1 MRYKSNILSVI
12 LCFLTLN
19 GLILSYLNLNG
30 SLLQAENGK
39 QREINPLQGELENL
53 PDSILKARQYC
64 NGLLKQG
71 PLKAKVEGTLP
82 EGIAI
87 LEVRNGKVRQHH
99 GEPFDKELGNDW
111 SKHFFMGL
119 KLGGKAFESK
129 AHYLFHDP
137 RSKED
142 FLKTQGSWNLLRR
155 LNLLYSY
162 RLVEQGKSFVFALID
177 HQKVT
182 VRPVTDRN
190 INQKRSR
197 LQSLGIQA
205 MLLLL
210 SILIAQWRY
219 LDLLFQSLRFRLS
232 FLWIIFIMILGN
244 LFYPILESGVSQV
257 LKSEARRQQVNTWR
271 KMLVSWEQSHKQF
284 EANSLAAIRQD
295 FLRESKQ
302 GNLPKLPN
310 TLCFQAYP
318 NGLLRTQPDSVN
330 PFQSSVLAVVS
341 PLILS
346 RELLGESR
354 LETTEDLLFAKDL
367 LKKFQA
373 HDHLNLHSEQFMYM
387 RDLSRRMIE
396 GELGTFG
403 ALGMEKFL
411 FSHFM
416 NRSKKSLSISG
427 YLVSKAQLSRVF
439 LKDSGLSLGSDK
451 LGSAFWSD
459 FEMESQMQQDLSI
472 QNFENNSSSNIV
484 YDSVYYFQLQLQ
496 SPYFQGRRFTFLTP
510 QKKLYASL
518 EYSLA
523 QLRRSAFIL
532 LILSLV
538 FYLLFIL
545 AIQIDLLRL
554 KTLIHALRNSDYQKV
569 TTGLLGN
576 EISSLIKSASSVGN
590 SLEEKEKMQPFLATK
605 LIQLF
610 QSVKSEQKLI
620 QDSAVVLFSDIRSFT
635 TLSEQHSAK
644 ELVELLN
651 EYFTLWEEA
660 AQSKDGFIEKFIG
673 DAVVAVFFGAD
684 KVIRQQLALE
694 TAIQVMSSLH
704 EFNKARGE
712 QGKFTIQIGIGLSV
726 GPLNFGIIGD
736 KRKSHFLAIGD
747 PVQNAEEL
755 ETATKAG
762 QFTGIFIDS
771 VLHDQLKYSYDF
783 EMHELESGLAWELKS
798 LE

>member
-19 GLILSYLNLNG
+19 GVILSYLNLNG
-30 SLLQAENGK
+30 TFLRTDTGK
-39 QREINPLQGELENL
+39 QREVNPLQGELENL
-53 PDSILKARQYC
+53 PAPILEARQFC
-64 NGLLKQG
+64 NRVLKQDSFKT
-71 PLKAKVEGTLP
+71 LKDRTLP
-82 EGIAI
+82 RGIALLSI
-87 LEVRNGKVRQHH
+87 RNGKVKQYL
-99 GEPFDKELGNDW
+99 GEPLETELGANW
-111 SKHFFMGL
+111 SRHFFMGL

-137 RSKED
+137 RNKDD

-155 LNLLYSY
+155 QSSLYSY
-162 RLVEQGKSFVFALID
+162 RFVQINKNYLFALVD
-177 HQKVT
+177 HQKVKATT
-182 VRPVTDRN
+182 VSQKKSERRRPVLKT
-190 INQKRSR
+190 
-197 LQSLGIQA
+197 LGFQA
-205 MLLLL
+205 LLLLL
-210 SILIAQWRY
+210 SILIARLRW

-244 LFYPILESGVSQV
+244 LIYPILESGVIQV
-257 LKSEARRQQVNTWR
+257 LKSETRRQQINTWR
-271 KMLVSWEQSHKQF
+271 KKLVGWEQSHKQF
-284 EANSLAAIRQD
+284 EENTLVAIRQD
-295 FLRESKQ
+295 FLRESEQ
-302 GNLPKLPN
+302 GRLPKLPN
-310 TLCFQAYP
+310 TLSFHAFP

-330 PFQSSVLAVVS
+330 PVQSSLLAVVS
-341 PLILS
+341 PLLLS
-346 RELLGESR
+346 KELLGGSR
-354 LETTEDLLFAKDL
+354 LETPEDLEFAKDL
-367 LKKFQA
+367 LKNFKA
-373 HDHLNLHSEQFMYM
+373 HDHLNLHSEQFIYM
-387 RDLSRRMIE
+387 RDLTRRMIE
-396 GELGTFG
+396 GELGSFG

-411 FSHFM
+411 FSHFID
-416 NRSKKSLSISG
+416 RSKAKASISG

-439 LKDSGLSLGSDK
+439 LKDSGLRLGSDK
-451 LGSAFWSD
+451 LGHAFWSD
-459 FEMESQMQQDLSI
+459 FELGSQMQQDLSI

-510 QKKLYASL
+510 WKTLYASV
-518 EYSLA
+518 EHSLA
-523 QLRRSAFIL
+523 QLRRSALIL

-538 FYLLFIL
+538 FYFLFIL

-554 KTLIHALRNSDYQKV
+554 QDLIHALRNSDYLKT

-576 EISSLIKSASSVGN
+576 EITSLIKSASSVGR

-620 QDSAVVLFSDIRSFT
+620 QDRAVVVFSDIRSFT

-660 AQSKDGFIEKFIG
+660 VQSKDGFIEKFIG
-673 DAVVAVFFGAD
+673 DAVVVVFFGAY
-684 KVIRQQLALE
+684 KVMRQQLALE
-694 TAIQVMSSLH
+694 TAIQVMSNLR
-704 EFNKARGE
+704 EFNKAREE
-712 QGKFTIQIGIGLSV
+712 QGQFTIQIGIGLSI

-747 PVQNAEEL
+747 PVQKAEEL
-755 ETATKAG
+755 ETATKTG

-771 VLHDQLKYSYDF
+771 ALHDQLKHSYDF
-783 EMHELESGLAWELKS
+783 KRHELDSGVAWELKS
-798 LE
+798 LD